1 VRIDVRWSSGD
12 LARVRKDAEELVAL
26 APDVLVAGIGPTTQ
40 AFQEATRTLP
50 IVFAQG
56 VDPVGLGTVKSM
68 ARPGGNATGFT
79 QFEYSLSAKW
89 LELLREV
96 VPRVMRVGVVRD
108 GQFAPVGL
116 GQWAVIG
123 AAAAPVG
130 VEILPVDL
138 TVTGD
143 TEGALSEFARGPNDG
158 LIVGVGTAATIQ
170 RKLVVELAA
179 RYKLPAVYPYR
190 FFVEAGGLISYGPNL
205 MDLYRRAAAYVDRI
219 LKGEKPADLPVQ
231 APTKYEMV
239 INLKTAKALGLDLPP
254 MLLARADEVI
264 E

>member
-1 VRIDVRWSSGD
+1 
-12 LARVRKDAEELVAL
+12 
-26 APDVLVAGIGPTTQ
+26 
-40 AFQEATRTLP
+40 
-50 IVFAQG
+50 
-56 VDPVGLGTVKSM
+56 
-68 ARPGGNATGFT
+68 
-79 QFEYSLSAKW
+79 
-89 LELLREV
+89 
-96 VPRVMRVGVVRD
+96 
-108 GQFAPVGL
+108 
-116 GQWAVIG
+116 
-123 AAAAPVG
+123 

-170 RKLVVELAA
+170 HKLVVELAA

-219 LKGEKPADLPVQ
+219 LRGEKPADLPVQ
-231 APTKYEMV
+231 APTKYELV
-239 INLKTAKALGLDLPP
+239 LNLKTAKALGLEVPATV
-254 MLLARADEVI
+254 LARADEVI